1 MLINVRPGLLFL
13 SIYTL
18 CRSFLKANNSHLRL
32 LSWQQKRKKENCR
45 GKCSQINF
53 HLSFFFIS
61 CTATRNFTHTSS
73 AFPDILAL
81 IVSRRTE
88 KLEILDSH
96 FPRKFWKESK
106 ISRFSVFHHTEFYEF
121 TIFYLLLPVRRYS
134 EANSTV
140 VLR

>member
-1 MLINVRPGLLFL
+1 MLINVRPGLPFL

-53 HLSFFFIS
+53 HLSFFIS

-81 IVSRRTE
+81 IVSRQIE
-88 KLEILDSH
+88 KLEIFDGL
-96 FPRKFWKESK
+96 FPRE
-106 ISRFSVFHHTEFYEF
+106 
-121 TIFYLLLPVRRYS
+121 L
-134 EANSTV
+134 
-140 VLR
+140 